1 MKGNVKM
8 KYVSEI
14 TNKTYGTEAE
24 CLEDEKIFLE
34 KKAKAEE
41 EKKLREQALTSEKKE
56 LALKIDNANKAIKDA
71 QEAYDKAKDE
81 CAKILEES
89 NDKVIKILSDAR
101 KVLDEAKAE
110 RFNKIV
116 EFNKKF
122 GPYRTSF
129 TGEEAEKELN
139 KINKEFKF
147 DNLFNWVFD
156 WLNV

>member
-1 MKGNVKM
+1 M

-14 TNKTYGTEAE
+14 TNKTYNSEAE
-24 CLEDEKIFLE
+24 CLEDEKVFLE

-41 EKKLREQALTSEKKE
+41 EKKLKEQSVANEKKE
-56 LALKIDNANKAIKDA
+56 LALKIDESIKLVKKAQDN
-71 QEAYDKAKDE
+71 YDKAKDE

-89 NDKVIKILSDAR
+89 NNKVIKILSDAR
-101 KVLDEAKAE
+101 KVLDDAKSE

-129 TGEEAEKELN
+129 TGEEAKKELDR
-139 KINKEFKF
+139 INKEFKF
-147 DNLFNWVFD
+147 DNLFNYISSWF
-156 WLNV
+156 